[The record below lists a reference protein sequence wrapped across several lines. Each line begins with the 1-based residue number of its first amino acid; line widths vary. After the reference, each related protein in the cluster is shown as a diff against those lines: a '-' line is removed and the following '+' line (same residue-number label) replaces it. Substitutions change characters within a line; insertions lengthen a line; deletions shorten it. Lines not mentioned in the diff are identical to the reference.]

1 MALRKGVRVIPLRE
15 KEHLYIHAI
24 LKQKLDASQRGLYA
38 RRIAVINQSDVRSE
52 PFYQT
57 HLLYGKRGTRRSHHI
72 AHPCLVH
79 GDDIHIAL
87 HKYALL
93 SLGYSLLG
101 LIEPVELSAL
111 EVDVRFGR
119 VDIFGYLLLLAES
132 TASES
137 DHLA

>member
-15 KEHLYIHAI
+15 KEHFYIHAV

-87 HKYALL
+87 DEYALL
-93 SLGYSLLG
+93 RLGYGLLG
-101 LIEPVELSAL
+101 LIEAVEFAAL
-111 EVDVRFGR
+111 EIDV
-119 VDIFGYLLLLAES
+119 
-132 TASES
+132 
-137 DHLA
+137 